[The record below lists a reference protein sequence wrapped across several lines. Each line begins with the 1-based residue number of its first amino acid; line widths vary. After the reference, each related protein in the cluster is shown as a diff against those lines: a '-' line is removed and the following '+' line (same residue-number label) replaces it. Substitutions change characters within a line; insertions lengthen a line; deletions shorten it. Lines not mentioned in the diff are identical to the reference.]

1 MDKRTKE
8 RLIRLRVNERKSY
21 GAIAEILG
29 MSVNTVKSYCLRNDF
44 GDDRL
49 KGPEP
54 ARKYVKPK
62 PPVERIQIGYCRV
75 CGTAFEKGPRQRR
88 KLYCSDLCAHRY
100 RFSHPRTYVSRTC
113 LVCGKEIKE
122 IDHRKVRK
130 YCGQDCYR
138 TARYYTENPER
149 TTKCKC
155 ETCGKEF
162 ELPGHKV
169 RRFCTQECYWQS
181 LKGC

>member
-8 RLIRLRVNERKSY
+8 KLIKLRINERKSY
-21 GAIAEILG
+21 GAIAEELG
-29 MSVNTVKSYCLRNDF
+29 VSVNTVKSFCLRNDL
-44 GDDRL
+44 GDDRI
-49 KGPEP
+49 KGPLP
-54 ARKYVKPK
+54 ARTYRTPK
-62 PPVERIQIGYCRV
+62 QVAERIQIGYCRV
-75 CGTAFEKGPRQRR
+75 CGTAFEKGPRQRT

-130 YCGQDCYR
+130 YCGLDCYR

-169 RRFCTQECYWQS
+169 RRFCSQECYWQS